1 MIRTLALGA
10 AVVVVLAAAAVAGA
24 SNGTKRIVVDR
35 AVYEYSFVAVDCSDF
50 GSYDFSILA
59 DGMERV
65 KITDVVASDGTVLET
80 IFDIVLDETD
90 TNTVSGRS
98 LPLRGTVHE
107 VFDWGSNTRTLTGAI
122 FIGRDPGEGLY
133 VQDTGRITITLDT
146 RVAEFAAGPHEAFF
160 GGGIEA
166 VLCAGLADA

>member
-1 MIRTLALGA
+1 
-10 AVVVVLAAAAVAGA
+10 
-24 SNGTKRIVVDR
+24 
-35 AVYEYSFVAVDCSDF
+35 
-50 GSYDFSILA
+50 
-59 DGMERV
+59 MERV
-65 KITDVVASDGTVLET
+65 MITDVVASDGTVLET

-146 RVAEFAAGPHEAFF
+146 RVAEFVAGPHQAFF
-160 GGGIEA
+160 GGGIET
-166 VLCAGLADA
+166 VLCTALTDG